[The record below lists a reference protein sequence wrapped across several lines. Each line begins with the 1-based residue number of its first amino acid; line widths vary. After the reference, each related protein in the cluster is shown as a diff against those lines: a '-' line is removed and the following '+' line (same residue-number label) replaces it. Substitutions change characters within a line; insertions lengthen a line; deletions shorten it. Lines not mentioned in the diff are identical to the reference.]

1 MIYLK
6 LFLLTIVIVYVVDLS
21 GVVDRIKLVIA
32 SRIGVKRVT
41 LHLFECSKC
50 LTWWSCI
57 GFAVFHGLGNGR
69 LLGDLDLFVLAY
81 TALLSYFSGHIGD
94 LLRTLHELL
103 AVGIIRAG
111 DRISEL

>member
-21 GVVDRIKLVIA
+21 GVVASIKRAIA
-32 SRIGVKRVT
+32 SKLNVNRVT
-41 LHLFECSKC
+41 IHVFECSKC
-50 LTWWSCI
+50 LTWWTGI
-57 GFAVFHGLGNGR
+57 GFAIGHGVGR
-69 LLGDLDLFVLAY
+69 GHMLGDLDLFVLAY
-81 TALLSYFSGHIGD
+81 ISMLSFFAVHIGD
-94 LLRTLHELL
+94 LLRTLHELV